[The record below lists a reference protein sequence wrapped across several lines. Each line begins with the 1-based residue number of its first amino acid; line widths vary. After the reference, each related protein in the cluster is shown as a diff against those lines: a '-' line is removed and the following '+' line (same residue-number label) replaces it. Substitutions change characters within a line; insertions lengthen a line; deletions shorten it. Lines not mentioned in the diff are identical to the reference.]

1 MKLGIAIT
9 GGVGAQ
15 EEIDLALLSDSGFDA
30 ILVGCYED
38 EIRWEAE
45 RVASFLRQ
53 ARRRGLECYVVPWG
67 YGRVMDP
74 DPSISSLYI
83 HTRPQTRQ
91 VDNRHRRCPRACP
104 NNPQFLEWF
113 SSSMRTLAWLFE
125 VQGFVWDE
133 PSFHYSRGTWS
144 CRCKYCQRL
153 FTARYRQPMPQRFTP
168 EVMEF
173 RRHSLSMFLL
183 AAAAAIQS
191 VDRRLQSI
199 VMPPPPLSPTS
210 RHSGTDDQRLL
221 AASSGADAV
230 SLLVVEQEA
239 VPIPGLA
246 PLYASAASVIRTAG
260 KPLWLWVAPDQWG
273 EDKLTE
279 YLAMGTELGAHR
291 LVIADYASLYHWLSP
306 AILAHILARSGL
318 DG

>member
-9 GGVGAQ
+9 GGVTTPD
-15 EEIDLALLSDSGFDA
+15 EIDLALLADSGFDA
-30 ILVGCYED
+30 IVVGCYED

-53 ARRRGLECYVVPWG
+53 ARRRDLKCYVVPWG
-67 YGRVMDP
+67 YGRVLDP

-83 HTRPQTRQ
+83 QTRPQTRQ
-91 VDNRHRRCPRACP
+91 IDNRNRHCPKACP
-104 NNPQFLEWF
+104 NNPAFLEWF

-125 VQGFVWDE
+125 TQGFIWDE

-153 FTARYRQPMPQRFTP
+153 FVARYGQPMPERFTP
-168 EVMEF
+168 EVIEF

-199 VMPPPPLSPTS
+199 VMPAPPVSAAA
-210 RHSGTDDQRLL
+210 RHSGTDDQGLL

-230 SLLVVEQEA
+230 SLLVVDQQA
-239 VPIPGLA
+239 VPIPQLA
-246 PLYASAASVIRTAG
+246 QSYAPAASAIIGEG
-260 KPLWLWVAPDQWG
+260 KQLWLWAAPDQW
-273 EDKLTE
+273 EEEKLRQ
-279 YLAMGTELGAHR
+279 YLDMATQLGADR
-291 LVIADYASLYHWLSP
+291 LVIADYAAVCRWLSP
-306 AILAHILARSGL
+306 SALTGILASARH
-318 DG
+318 D